1 MTQSSV
7 SQIFHDGIIKQ
18 VNEQTLFVSIIST
31 ATCASCQVK
40 GACSASDMKEKIV
53 VVKRT
58 ADREYQVGE
67 KVEIAINQ
75 SVGTWAV
82 LLGYVFPLIVVVVA
96 LIIFTNM
103 MDNEGTAGL
112 LSVGL
117 LIPYYGILY
126 LTRKM
131 TADSFEFKLQ

>member
-1 MTQSSV
+1 MTQSSA
-7 SQIFHDGIIKQ
+7 SQIFHEGVIKQ
-18 VNEQTLFVSIIST
+18 VNDQTLFVSIIST

-53 VVKRT
+53 EVKKT
-58 ADREYQVGE
+58 ANKEYQVGE
-67 KVEIAINQ
+67 KVNIAIDQ

-82 LLGYVFPLIVVVVA
+82 LIGYVFPLIVVVTA
-96 LIIFTNM
+96 LIILTNI
-103 MDNEGTAGL
+103 MDNEGYAGL
-112 LSVGL
+112 LSIGL

-126 LTRKM
+126 LTRKI